1 MVFDDDDELEDVKE
15 LDEEELVEEE
25 LEVITELRDE
35 ELMVEDILEDVV
47 RVEDV
52 LDVD

>member
-1 MVFDDDDELEDVKE
+1 MVFDDD
-15 LDEEELVEEE
+15 EESRTLRRRMRKNWSKRELV
-25 LEVITELRDE
+25 
-35 ELMVEDILEDVV
+35 VEDILEDVV